1 MSNNDWTNKLRD
13 QLADY
18 QEPVSRDL
26 WAGIE
31 QSLAQKTGHQ
41 EVTGPGKI
49 IHINTWIRW
58 SAGAAAVALLGVGGS
73 YVYFYQEEDK
83 LASSQLAMVTD
94 KPSAS
99 AVAEHSHPMGKT
111 SENGAGNTLDSRD
124 DNVGLGMKRNPKQT
138 VEGKNAG

>member
-49 IHINTWIRW
+49 IHIIFKHCRIKNCMIGTVLINHKRKI
-58 SAGAAAVALLGVGGS
+58 SPFDKGYPIFTDNYEIPKGCLFGGS
-73 YVYFYQEEDK
+73 LFW
-83 LASSQLAMVTD
+83 
-94 KPSAS
+94 
-99 AVAEHSHPMGKT
+99 
-111 SENGAGNTLDSRD
+111 
-124 DNVGLGMKRNPKQT
+124 
-138 VEGKNAG
+138 

>member
-41 EVTGPGKI
+41 EVSKPGKI
-49 IHINTWIRW
+49 IHINT
-58 SAGAAAVALLGVGGS
+58 
-73 YVYFYQEEDK
+73 
-83 LASSQLAMVTD
+83 
-94 KPSAS
+94 
-99 AVAEHSHPMGKT
+99 
-111 SENGAGNTLDSRD
+111 
-124 DNVGLGMKRNPKQT
+124 
-138 VEGKNAG
+138 

>member
-41 EVTGPGKI
+41 EVSKPGKI
-49 IHINTWIRW
+49 IHINTWKRW
-58 SAGAAAVALLGVGGS
+58 SAAAAAVALLGIGGS
-73 YVYFYQEEDK
+73 YVWKINLPVRNWQWQQINHLHLRLQSIRILWVRHRKMEQEIRLIPE
-83 LASSQLAMVTD
+83 MT
-94 KPSAS
+94 
-99 AVAEHSHPMGKT
+99 M
-111 SENGAGNTLDSRD
+111 
-124 DNVGLGMKRNPKQT
+124 
-138 VEGKNAG
+138 

>member
-41 EVTGPGKI
+41 EVSKPGKI
-49 IHINTWIRW
+49 IHINTWKRW
-58 SAGAAAVALLGVGGS
+58 SAAAAAVAVRKFRLTVRPTIAPITVTVNVQPLL
-73 YVYFYQEEDK
+73 F
-83 LASSQLAMVTD
+83 
-94 KPSAS
+94 
-99 AVAEHSHPMGKT
+99 
-111 SENGAGNTLDSRD
+111 R
-124 DNVGLGMKRNPKQT
+124 
-138 VEGKNAG
+138 

>member
-41 EVTGPGKI
+41 EVSKPGKI
-49 IHINTWIRW
+49 IHINTWKRW
-58 SAGAAAVALLGVGGS
+58 SAAAAAVALLGVGGS
-73 YVYFYQEEDK
+73 YVYFHQEEDK

-99 AVAEHSHPMGKT
+99 AVAKNLHP
-111 SENGAGNTLDSRD
+111 A
-124 DNVGLGMKRNPKQT
+124 
-138 VEGKNAG
+138 